1 MHLFRWTRGKGRA
14 TSTDTLGDP
23 LFQWFSTLIALGVVG
38 VLILIAIVLFFE
50 AEASI
55 RAFGWSFL
63 SGTVWNPQPPLLFGA
78 FPFVYGTLVTS
89 ALALLFG
96 VPISL
101 GIAIF
106 LSELA
111 PPWIRIPLTY
121 VVELLAA
128 VPSVVY
134 GLWGIFVLAPVMRT
148 AIEPFIQGT
157 LGFLPI
163 FQGTPIGLDKLSAG
177 VILAIM
183 IIPTISSVSREA
195 FLAVP
200 DSQREAALSLGATRW
215 ETTRLAVLRYARAG
229 IFGAVI
235 LGVGRAI
242 IPLGSILLEASIRG
256 LRSLSPALLTSTTG
270 GGGIGNAIQGTLI
283 LILLSALVS
292 LPVGILTG
300 IYLAEFGKNRL
311 GAAVR
316 FFVEVMTQV
325 PSMVVGIFVY
335 SLVLELGLIGLG
347 SPRLVFSTISGVL
360 ALSTIMVPFVAR
372 TSEEA
377 LRLVPIA
384 VRESSLALGI
394 PR

>member
-1 MHLFRWTRGKGRA
+1 MHPFRRSLGVGRLVSA
-14 TSTDTLGDP
+14 DTLGDP
-23 LFQWFSTLIALGVVG
+23 LFQWFSTAVGFGVVG
-38 VLILIAIVLFFE
+38 LLVVLTVILTLA
-50 AEASI
+50 AQDSI
-55 RAFGWSFL
+55 RTFGLGFL
-63 SGTVWNPQPPLLFGA
+63 TGNVWNPVPPLLFGA

-96 VPISL
+96 VPISQ

-106 LSELA
+106 LSGLA
-111 PPWIRIPLTY
+111 PPWIRVPLTY

-235 LGVGRAI
+235 LGLGRAV
-242 IPLGSILLEASIRG
+242 GETMAV
-256 LRSLSPALLTSTTG
+256 TMT
-270 GGGIGNAIQGTLI
+270 IGNRNATSISLFDQGQTIASWIANNFLNATDP
-283 LILLSALVS
+283 LELSAL
-292 LPVGILTG
+292 I
-300 IYLAEFGKNRL
+300 
-311 GAAVR
+311 
-316 FFVEVMTQV
+316 
-325 PSMVVGIFVY
+325 
-335 SLVLELGLIGLG
+335 ELGLVLMLMSLLINIFARLMIG
-347 SPRLVFSTISGVL
+347 RVL
-360 ALSTIMVPFVAR
+360 RRGEGAA
-372 TSEEA
+372 
-377 LRLVPIA
+377 
-384 VRESSLALGI
+384 
-394 PR
+394 